1 MSRTRLAVS
10 GYWSREWAAHA
21 RGLSGGGGPGV
32 VAAGV
37 AAGFTPAEVAMG
49 ARVIRTGSGAVAV
62 WVVTGWPSEAYPGW
76 LDPLLSWPGRL
87 DLSLH
92 LAPVDPVSAAAMLRR
107 RLARLEATR
116 RHDEQ
121 HERLPDPA
129 VAAAAED
136 AAELAAR
143 VARGQGRLMRVGLYL
158 AVHAPDLDALADDVA
173 AVRALASAL
182 LLDVRPATWRQWAG
196 WRSCVPAGVDELD
209 IGRVMDTTAV
219 SSLFPFS
226 SPDLPPPAPTAAL
239 EHDAASR
246 GAARGLDV
254 AGDVTSAAPPDGPML
269 GLTATGL
276 LTYDRFDPARDNHN
290 ATILGQSG
298 AGKSY
303 LIKLEILR
311 QLYRGVHALVIDP
324 EDEYTAMTTAVGGT
338 VLRLGAA
345 GVRLNPLDLPTP
357 DHHGARDA
365 DDREPAG
372 AGDALA
378 TRAAF
383 LATAAGLMIG
393 APLDEDARA
402 ALDDATSAVYAA
414 AGITADPATWARPAP
429 TLVELSA
436 HLAAGPAPGRR
447 LARRLRPYTHGAY
460 AQVFAGPTTT
470 AAAGP
475 LVSFSLR
482 ALPDE
487 ARPVATLLALEHIW
501 RTISDPATLRRRLV
515 VIDEAW
521 LLMASP
527 EAAAFLARLA
537 KAGRKRWAGLTFAS
551 QDVTDVIGSPLG
563 LSVLANSAT
572 TILLRQAPRNL
583 DQLAGVCHLSA
594 GDAAYLRGAS
604 RGHALLCTDTG
615 SAAFAVVASEAED
628 RWIRSDPAYLATHP
642 AAPASTA
649 HLTTAYQSAADVPA
663 DDRTTGDP
671 ARGEP
676 AGREP
681 AAGEP
686 AAVLPVEGRPWWDD
700 PARLARLAELGIT
713 GPGGEW

>member
-10 GYWSREWAAHA
+10 RYWSREWAAHA
-21 RGLSGGGGPGV
+21 RGWNHGGPGV
-32 VAAGV
+32 VAAAV
-37 AAGFTPAEVAMG
+37 AAGFTPTEVALG
-49 ARVIRTGSGAVAV
+49 ARVIRTESGAVAV

-92 LAPVDPVSAAAMLRR
+92 LAPVDPVSAAGMLRR

-158 AVHAPDLDALADDVA
+158 AVYAPDLDALADDVA

-226 SPDLPPPAPTAAL
+226 SPDLPAPAP
-239 EHDAASR
+239 EHHDATGQA
-246 GAARGLDV
+246 AARDLDV
-254 AGDVTSAAPPDGPML
+254 ASAAPPDGPML

-276 LTYDRFDPARDNHN
+276 LAYDRFDPARDNHN

-338 VLRLGAA
+338 VLRLGAP

-357 DHHGARDA
+357 DRHGARDG

-414 AGITADPATWARPAP
+414 AGITPDPATWTRPAP
-429 TLVELSA
+429 TLVELSS
-436 HLAAGPAPGRR
+436 HLAASPAPGRR
-447 LARRLRPYTHGAY
+447 LARRLRPYSHGAY
-460 AQVFAGPTTT
+460 ARVFAGPTTPG
-470 AAAGP
+470 AAGP

-501 RTISDPATLRRRLV
+501 RTISDPANLRRRLV

-551 QDVTDVIGSPLG
+551 QDVGDVIGSPLG

-604 RGHALLCTDTG
+604 RGRALLCTDTG
-615 SAAFAVVASEAED
+615 SVAFAVVASAAED
-628 RWIRSDPAYLATHP
+628 RWIRSDPAYLAAHP
-642 AAPASTA
+642 APASIA
-649 HLTTAYQSAADVPA
+649 HQPAAYQSADDVPA
-663 DDRTTGDP
+663 DDRAAGDP
-671 ARGEP
+671 AG
-676 AGREP
+676 
-681 AAGEP
+681 GEP
-686 AAVLPVEGRPWWDD
+686 AAVLPVQGRPWWDD
-700 PARLARLAELGIT
+700 PARLARLAELGIP
-713 GPGGEW
+713 GPGGQW